1 MSEKDLQRFLHKVE
15 QLKQMTNSLDEVDG
29 RRELLA
35 SCVNHNQVIEL
46 ARSWGYEIGR
56 RWGEKDLIP
65 QELSI
70 EGLIKS
76 CRRQKGDESK
86 HIIHQGDT
94 WRLELVQSFAA
105 SSPQGFWYDQ
115 LEHEWI
121 LLLRGSATIKFKD
134 PELLLELNVGDQLH
148 LPPHRLHRV
157 ERTDPLPGTLWLT
170 LFWEAKN

>member
-56 RWGEKDLIP
+56 RWGEKDLIL

-76 CRRQKGDESK
+76 CSRQKGEEK
-86 HIIHQGDT
+86 
-94 WRLELVQSFAA
+94 
-105 SSPQGFWYDQ
+105 
-115 LEHEWI
+115 
-121 LLLRGSATIKFKD
+121 
-134 PELLLELNVGDQLH
+134 
-148 LPPHRLHRV
+148 
-157 ERTDPLPGTLWLT
+157 
-170 LFWEAKN
+170 